1 MGVFLIEDAFAAKDK
16 LKEYYIDTRKEAKN
30 SAQ

>member
-1 MGVFLIEDAFAAKDK
+1 MEAFLIEDVFAAKDK

>member
-1 MGVFLIEDAFAAKDK
+1 MEVFLIEDAFVAKDK